1 MASGS
6 ACTGAALVDRG
17 FSDVSE
23 GHTFREAINCI
34 AYYGITAGSGD
45 GTTYSP
51 EAEVTRAQMALFV
64 LRTAEKAGVRFPTA
78 PDDGDDYFDDID
90 GVWPEARDAV
100 NRLAAKGMVP
110 RGGRFRPGDAMTRA
124 EMASFLVALLVEASP
139 NVANSTNGGIILRR
153 GRLTGRANDWFAD
166 ARELLS
172 PANDA
177 EVSALYELGITRG
190 ASPARIRDGS
200 RPPLDTNY
208 EPNGSVDRGQM
219 AAFITRTL
227 AHTPVRPS
235 TPR

>member
-1 MASGS
+1 
-6 ACTGAALVDRG
+6 
-17 FSDVSE
+17 
-23 GHTFREAINCI
+23 
-34 AYYGITAGSGD
+34 
-45 GTTYSP
+45 
-51 EAEVTRAQMALFV
+51 
-64 LRTAEKAGVRFPTA
+64 
-78 PDDGDDYFDDID
+78 
-90 GVWPEARDAV
+90 
-100 NRLAAKGMVP
+100 
-110 RGGRFRPGDAMTRA
+110 
-124 EMASFLVALLVEASP
+124 MASFLVALLVEASP

-153 GRLTGRANDWFAD
+153 GRLTGRADDWFAD